1 MRPLTCHRVAP
12 GRRSSGALRLRLQ
25 LGQRGGAPAGGRRVS
40 ALQPPESEGCCGVT
54 GRQGS
59 SAPGQGDA
67 PPWCWPR
74 PGRGSEALLQVRKP
88 RAPGG
93 VGPRLPCE
101 RHEQLPAAPARYGV
115 TPIAEHRAEPSPP
128 ASDSGLRTWYFTHGG
143 PGLRPEIRLG
153 PPLISFEG

>member
-101 RHEQLPAAPARYGV
+101 RH
-115 TPIAEHRAEPSPP
+115 S
-128 ASDSGLRTWYFTHGG
+128 SF
-143 PGLRPEIRLG
+143 LRPLPGTESLPSLNIEQSLLHQ
-153 PPLISFEG
+153 PLTVDSAPGTSHMVALACDQKFAWVLH